1 MINGWIQ
8 SIVLLLAF
16 QIYQKIKDYRVCMV
30 NPCEVVHGKGA
41 LYLTVSQIP
50 NQTVRSRVRVIDYAN
65 LAFVSCSTWDN
76 INRQPAS

>member
-1 MINGWIQ
+1 
-8 SIVLLLAF
+8 
-16 QIYQKIKDYRVCMV
+16 MV